1 MNAAQMHVQEGARS
15 NDLIDLPI
23 ALQEKAM
30 LFLTFTTTSLT
41 LGIPT
46 DC

>member
-1 MNAAQMHVQEGARS
+1 MHVQEGARS
-15 NDLIDLPI
+15 NDLPI